1 MNIIKIT
8 VFQKNINTDIS
19 RDQRQKLI
27 SQKSDFLILPRFFPT
42 IAKITE
48 KSSISNYKIYVDKLL
63 EISEYYKGI
72 IIGGTILR
80 EVNGKL
86 YESCPI
92 IQDINVIDW
101 YDARVPEKMGDLSIS
116 AGESESIFI
125 LGGVRFAILIGN
137 ESKNENFL
145 SHIQSEKVDLLF
157 NSSLIYSSDSEPAEY
172 QRDLDLYSEFS
183 KNYSL
188 NIVRSSGIGKLFNN
202 KELSGRSFYSSNT
215 GVKWKVASF
224 ENENEIIKTVNINV
238 LDTIHSLTS

>member
-8 VFQKNINTDIS
+8 VFQKNINTDVS
-19 RDQRQKLI
+19 RDQKQKLI

-42 IAKITE
+42 LTKVSE
-48 KSSISNYKIYVDKLL
+48 KSTLHNHKIYVDKLL
-63 EISEYYKGI
+63 EISEYYKGVV
-72 IIGGTILR
+72 IGGTILR
-80 EVNGKL
+80 EVNGKV

-101 YDARVPEKMGDLSIS
+101 YDARIPEKSGELPVA

-137 ESKNENFL
+137 ESKNESFL
-145 SHIQSEKVDLLF
+145 SHIKSEKVELLL
-157 NSSLIYSSDSEPAEY
+157 NSSSIYSSESEPAEY
-172 QRDLDLYSEFS
+172 QKDLDLFSEHS

-188 NIVRSSGIGKLFNN
+188 NIVRASGIGRLFNN

-215 GVKWKVASF
+215 GIKWKVASF
-224 ENENEIIKTVNINV
+224 ENQNEIIKTVNINV
-238 LDTIHSLTS
+238 LETLHSLTS